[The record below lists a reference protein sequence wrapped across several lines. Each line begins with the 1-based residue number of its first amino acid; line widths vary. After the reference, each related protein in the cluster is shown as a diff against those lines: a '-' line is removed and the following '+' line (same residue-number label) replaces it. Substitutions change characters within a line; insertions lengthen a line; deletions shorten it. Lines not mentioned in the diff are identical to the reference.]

1 MKKLKPKVTIASV
14 RRQWQTKYNELN
26 ERYER
31 LCNAH
36 MELARAAD
44 KHCDESNQLEAI
56 LEKQNKLAFDR
67 LVETHRLQGIILYLE
82 GKLNEKDD

>member
-31 LCNAH
+31 LCKAH

-44 KHCDESNQLEAI
+44 QHCDESNRLEKI
-56 LEKQNKLAFDR
+56 LEKQNELAFNR

-82 GKLNEKDD
+82 SKLNEEDN